1 MRVAISETKGR
12 VDGPG
17 EAEEIAIYDV
27 EGGSYKLVERLENP
41 AKYARMARGAA
52 ALAEAHRRGAQAL
65 IVSEIGPRGFEI
77 ASRWGMKIYIYEG
90 LAEEALD
97 LFAKG
102 ALKEATGPTHGEH
115 HHHGGHWRGVS
126 EEEYALLIRYTPKG
140 GVAADLGCGAGRLCE
155 VLKDLASRVYCV
167 DIDADA
173 LREVEKIGSP
183 NLVILNE
190 DVRRTTIPGGVVDV
204 VVMSNVLHDL
214 DDKNAAVREIA
225 RILRPGGYAIVIE
238 HKPGSLFG
246 PPSFLKMSPDDVRK
260 HFVGG
265 FKEVEYVDLGHNYA
279 LVFQK
284 A

>member
-1 MRVAISETKGR
+1 MRIAISETNGR

-17 EAEEIAIYDV
+17 EAEEIAIYEV
-27 EGGSYKLVERLENP
+27 EGGSYKLIERLENP

-52 ALAEAHRRGAQAL
+52 ALAEARRRGAQAV

-77 ASRWGMKIYIYEG
+77 ASRWGLKIYIYEG
-90 LAEEALD
+90 PVEEALS
-97 LFAKG
+97 LLTKG
-102 ALKEATGPTHGEH
+102 ALKEAAGPTHGE

-140 GVAADLGCGAGRLCE
+140 SIAADLGCGAGRLCD

-167 DIDADA
+167 DIDVEA

-190 DVRRTTIPGGVVDV
+190 DVRHTTIPGGAVDIA
-204 VVMSNVLHDL
+204 VMSNVLHDL
-214 DDKNAAVREIA
+214 DDKDAAVREIA
-225 RILRPGGYAIVIE
+225 RILKPGGYAIVIE

-246 PPSFLKMSPDDVRK
+246 PPSFRKMSPDDVRK
-260 HFVGG
+260 HFVG